1 MFGCGEPRVTVRRQT
16 LMQRT
21 ADFTTRHSGRR
32 RARTVPA
39 LIAVGALAF
48 TACSADEPG
57 GPATAPG
64 TDPVNTGDVTDTAPA
79 TDGTDLPSRSDDGPQ
94 RQAKVALQRFDG
106 CGAFL
111 DYVHTEG
118 AERVGAYGFDNQR
131 YWFEDDVILMD
142 DGSMTTVAME
152 EEAMEEAGPNAGA
165 ADAADAM
172 VDADSAEPAPSPD
185 SGNRDLASDTGD
197 DGSGTFSGT
206 NVQVDG
212 VDEPDIV
219 KTDGQRILAITGN
232 RLVYVDIDDEGRA
245 GERRGDIPLADESNG
260 TYVYGQELLM
270 SGDRAFVIAN
280 IEGGLVATP
289 VPDVTSNDD
298 DPDVDDGLDTADAE
312 SEFAE
317 DPIPTD
323 PLPSRPFPIEAYA
336 QPRTVVIEVDL
347 SNPDDLRIANTL
359 TVDGR
364 YVSARSIGDTARLVV
379 STSPSD
385 LGFLYPSGPGS
396 EERAIE
402 TNRQLVRETTLDDW
416 VPTYTL
422 ATGDG
427 STEDGDLVGCE
438 SIHAPAEFAGFDMLS
453 VLTLPMDTSLV
464 SPAATTSI
472 MATGDTVYSSEDRM
486 YISTNEWITP
496 TFDDQQRSTWE
507 GTYQTGIHRFSL
519 PAGEPAEYEASG
531 TVDGHLLNQFSMH
544 DQDGT
549 FFVATTT
556 GTPWSSNDSESQIV
570 SMQANGDRLEQIG
583 VVGGI
588 GQGEQIFSV
597 RYVADTAYVV
607 TFRQTDPFYV
617 VDLSAPTDMVVRGEL
632 KIPGVS
638 TYLHP
643 ISDSLVLGV
652 GQEGTDDG
660 RLTGSKVTLFDV
672 SDPSAPREVDV
683 WTLPNSNGDAE
694 FDHRAFL
701 WWAPTSTAV
710 LPLVSWNDEFAG
722 AVVLNVTADG
732 ITEQGRVTHI
742 EPVAEIARTDC
753 RELTAEEV
761 PDESFG
767 DLFWV
772 VQDPG
777 ASVGLCGSDHAGSI
791 DPVDCDVIPVGEIQD
806 RFWLGDA
813 GEFPVSLDGIDRIE
827 ICWSNGFDGYD
838 QRIVR
843 AMVIGDQLWTL
854 APTTLQAND
863 LTTLDR
869 TAQVTL

>member
-1 MFGCGEPRVTVRRQT
+1 MERTTNLTARRT
-16 LMQRT
+16 G
-21 ADFTTRHSGRR
+21 AR

-39 LIAVGALAF
+39 LIAAGALAF
-48 TACSADEPG
+48 TACSADAPDG
-57 GPATAPG
+57 AATANA
-64 TDPVNTGDVTDTAPA
+64 TDPSASSDRSQPAEESPPIRATADPE
-79 TDGTDLPSRSDDGPQ
+79 

-106 CGAFL
+106 CDAFL

-131 YWFEDDVILMD
+131 YWFGDDVIAME
-142 DGSMTTVAME
+142 GRVATTDAME
-152 EEAMEEAGPNAGA
+152 EEAGGFDNDVSLDRAESADDES
-165 ADAADAM
+165 ADAE
-172 VDADSAEPAPSPD
+172 SGPS
-185 SGNRDLASDTGD
+185 SGGGG
-197 DGSGTFSGT
+197 DGSDTFSGT

-219 KTDGQRILAITGN
+219 KTDGQRVLAITGN
-232 RLVYVDIDDEGRA
+232 QLVYVDIDDEGRA
-245 GERRGDIPLADESNG
+245 GERRGSITLADENDG
-260 TYVYGQELLM
+260 TFVYGQELLM

-280 IEGGLVATP
+280 IEGGV
-289 VPDVTSNDD
+289 V
-298 DPDVDDGLDTADAE
+298 
-312 SEFAE
+312 
-317 DPIPTD
+317 
-323 PLPSRPFPIEAYA
+323 LPSRPFVNDGDAETQFVDDPIPTEPFPGDFYS
-336 QPRTVVIEVDL
+336 QPRTVVIEIDL
-347 SNPDDLRIANTL
+347 SNPDELRIANSL

-385 LGFLYPSGPGS
+385 LGFLFPSGPGS
-396 EERAIE
+396 EERAAE
-402 TNRQLVRETTLDDW
+402 VNRELIRDTALDDW

-422 ATGDG
+422 ATDEGG
-427 STEDGDLVGCE
+427 SEDGALVNCE
-438 SIHAPAEFAGFDMLS
+438 GIHAPAEFAGFDMLS
-453 VLTLPMDTSLV
+453 VLTLPMDESLG
-464 SPAATTSI
+464 SPAATTSV

-486 YISTNEWITP
+486 YISTNEWISP
-496 TFDDQQRSTWE
+496 TFDEQERGIWE
-507 GTYQTGIHRFSL
+507 ESYTTGIHRFSL
-519 PAGEPAEYEASG
+519 PAGEAAEYEASG

-556 GTPWSSNDSESQIV
+556 GTPWSSEGTESQIV
-570 SMQANGDRLEQIG
+570 SMQPNGDRLEQVG

-588 GQGEQIFSV
+588 GKGEQIFSV

-652 GQEGTDDG
+652 GQEGTEDG
-660 RLTGSKVTLFDV
+660 RLTGSKVSLFDV
-672 SDPSAPREVDV
+672 SDPSDPREVDV
-683 WTLPNSNGDAE
+683 WTLPNSNSDAE

-701 WWAPTSTAV
+701 WWEPTATAV
-710 LPLVSWNDEFAG
+710 LPLVSWTDQFAG
-722 AVVLNVTADG
+722 AVVLEVTEDG

-742 EPVAEIARTDC
+742 EPDDDAPRTDC
-753 RELTAEEV
+753 RELTVEDV

-767 DLFWV
+767 DLFWI
-772 VQDPG
+772 VQDP
-777 ASVGLCGSDHAGSI
+777 ASSIGLCASGERGSNNPNNCELV
-791 DPVDCDVIPVGEIQD
+791 PVDELQNWFG
-806 RFWLGDA
+806 FGDA
-813 GEFPVSLDGIDRIE
+813 NEFPVSLDDIDRIQ
-827 ICWSNGFDGYD
+827 ICWDDGFEGYD

-843 AMVIGDQLWTL
+843 TMVIGDQLWTL

-863 LTTLDR
+863 LATLDR
-869 TAQVTL
+869 TTTIAL